1 LDQGVRT
8 VQNSAAAQGMLHSE
22 ATLKAIQDRGQQL
35 GNLGFDQYYNRLLG
49 VVGLGQ
55 NAAAGVGNNGLQT
68 ANSVANGAAGI
79 AQTQASAGSAQAN
92 AYGTAFQGVGNTVN
106 GYMNN
111 SMYGQARQNA
121 LYGGPST
128 RDDAVGQ
135 PSYETLAGWGTG
147 G

>member
-49 VVGLGQ
+49 
-55 NAAAGVGNNGLQT
+55 GNNGLQT